1 MRMSLNMKQHKL
13 QTLQAMGL
21 GPVWQ
26 RRGLAQGVEH
36 EQGASVQSEESLHHI
51 AALDWQPLTEMIA
64 SCQQCGLCQG
74 RKHAVPGVGDM
85 QAQWLFVGEGPGR
98 QEDEQGEPFVGPAG
112 KLLDN
117 MMVAMGLERG
127 KNTYIANI
135 VKCRPTGA
143 DGKDRPPTPAEA
155 AACMPYL
162 ERQIALIQPDVIVAL
177 GKSAAVYLLNLDPST
192 AVSSMRGKI
201 HQRQELPVVVTYHPA
216 YLLRDPSQKKQVW
229 NDLCLARSV
238 MHELQ

>member
-1 MRMSLNMKQHKL
+1 MSVSLNMNQQKL

-26 RRGLAQGVEH
+26 RRGLAQGFEH

-64 SCQQCGLCQG
+64 SCQQCGLCKG
-74 RKHAVPGVGDM
+74 RKHTVPGVGDI
-85 QAQWLFVGEGPGR
+85 QAKWLFVGEGPGR

-135 VKCRPTGA
+135 VKCRPIGA

-177 GKSAAVYLLNLDPST
+177 GKSAAVYLLNLNPST

-201 HQRQELPVVVTYHPA
+201 HQHQELPVVVTYHPA
-216 YLLRDPSQKKQVW
+216 YLLRDPTQKKHVW
-229 NDLCLARSV
+229 QDLCLARSV